1 MITKKNPK
9 YDLEKRRK
17 RYFNLGLLVAGSI
30 TLAAFRWGTPV
41 DVPKE
46 QYEPKL
52 ELPTEIYEVVKIIEP
67 QPQVQSR
74 PQQPEIFDPNKIKQV
89 EHVDTATHIAS
100 PDPILEPFP
109 FEGPIGMGNWGLNNV
124 VDPITINSEDAEEM
138 PSFPG
143 GDMEMSKFIQKMYKL
158 PIYLD
163 RSEQGTI
170 YVKFVVSEKGEIK
183 NVSIERGINPDMDK
197 EAMRVVKAMPNW
209 TPGKYRGRNVSVRM
223 IIPIKIRYQ

>member
-46 QYEPKL
+46 QYELKR
-52 ELPTEIYEVVKIIEP
+52 ELPAEIYEIVKIIEP
-67 QPQVQSR
+67 QPHVQSR
-74 PQQPEIFDPNKIKQV
+74 PQQPEIYDPNHIVEV
-89 EHVDTATHIAS
+89 EHVDTTSHLAS
-100 PDPILEPFP
+100 TDPIFEPFP
-109 FEGPIGMGNWGLNNV
+109 FDGPVGLGDWGLNTT
-124 VDPITINSEDAEEM
+124 VDPLTIDSEYAEEM

-143 GDMEMSKFIQKMYKL
+143 GDIEMSKFIQKMYKL

-183 NVSIERGINPDMDK
+183 NVSIERGINSDMDK

-209 TPGKYRGRNVSVRM
+209 TPGKYRGRHVSVRM

>member
-1 MITKKNPK
+1 
-9 YDLEKRRK
+9 
-17 RYFNLGLLVAGSI
+17 
-30 TLAAFRWGTPV
+30 
-41 DVPKE
+41 
-46 QYEPKL
+46 
-52 ELPTEIYEVVKIIEP
+52 
-67 QPQVQSR
+67 
-74 PQQPEIFDPNKIKQV
+74 
-89 EHVDTATHIAS
+89 
-100 PDPILEPFP
+100 
-109 FEGPIGMGNWGLNNV
+109 MGNWGLNNV

>member
-46 QYEPKL
+46 QQEPKL

-89 EHVDTATHIAS
+89 EHVDTAKQLAS
-100 PDPILEPFP
+100 TDPILEPFP